1 MVSEAPPALEG
12 PEGLRLTPRQETIIR
27 HVRDKGFASIE
38 SMAESFGVSAQTI
51 RREII
56 RLSER
61 NLLQRYHGGAG
72 LPAGRESLAY
82 SNRRVRNS
90 EAKRRLAET
99 LAREIPN
106 GASLFLDIGT
116 TVEAVARALVRHSGL
131 RVITVH
137 ILVAA
142 LLCEHT
148 DFEIILAGGL
158 VRNRDRAVTGEETSE
173 FLRRFRVNFG
183 IFSAGA
189 VDADGQVLDYDYRDV
204 QVSRIAM
211 EISRKRFLAVD
222 GNKFGADAMVRIAD
236 LSEIDAVFSDAA
248 PPPAIAERIARQGAR
263 LVLPP
268 DLQDARSAARA

>member
-1 MVSEAPPALEG
+1 MDSTDD
-12 PEGLRLTPRQETIIR
+12 LRLTPRQRTIIR
-27 HVRDKGFASIE
+27 HVSDNGFASIE
-38 SMAESFGVSAQTI
+38 SMAETFGVSAQTI

-56 RLSER
+56 RLSEQ

-72 LPAGRESLAY
+72 LPAARETLAY
-82 SNRRVRNS
+82 SNRRVRNA
-90 EAKRRLAET
+90 EEKRQLAEAV
-99 LAREIPN
+99 AREIPN

-116 TVEAVARALVRHSGL
+116 TVEAVAAALVKHTGL

-158 VRNRDRAVTGEETSE
+158 VRNRDRAVTGDQTTE

-183 IFSAGA
+183 IFSAGSI
-189 VDADGQVLDYDYRDV
+189 DANGQVLDYDYRDV

-211 EISRKRFLAVD
+211 EVSRRRFLVVD
-222 GNKFGADAMVRIAD
+222 SSKFDADAMVRIAD
-236 LSEIDAVFSDAA
+236 LSEIDAVFSNAA
-248 PPPAIAERIARQGAR
+248 PPPAIAEQMSRHETR

-268 DLQDARSAARA
+268 RIAPRALPSPRLRGRR

>member
-1 MVSEAPPALEG
+1 MDGNEK
-12 PEGLRLTPRQETIIR
+12 LRLTPRQRTIIR
-27 HVRDKGFASIE
+27 HVSDHGFASIE
-38 SMAESFGVSAQTI
+38 SMAETFGVSAQTI

-56 RLSER
+56 RLSEQ

-72 LPAGRESLAY
+72 LPASRETLAY
-82 SNRRVRNS
+82 SNRRIRKAEEKRKIA
-90 EAKRRLAET
+90 EAV
-99 LAREIPN
+99 AREVPD

-116 TVEAVARALVRHSGL
+116 TVEAVAAALTKHTGL

-158 VRNRDRAVTGEETSE
+158 VRNRDRAVTGDQTSE

-183 IFSAGA
+183 IFSAGSI
-189 VDADGQVLDYDYRDV
+189 DASGQVLDYDYRDV

-211 EISRKRFLAVD
+211 EISRRRFLVVD
-222 GNKFGADAMVRIAD
+222 SGKFDADAMVRIGD
-236 LSEIDAVFSDAA
+236 LSEIDTVFSDAM
-248 PPPAIAERIARQGAR
+248 PPPRIVEQMARHNTR
-263 LVLPP
+263 LVFP
-268 DLQDARSAARA
+268 SAAPCAPAKVHRERRP

>member
-1 MVSEAPPALEG
+1 MVSEARVAAEST
-12 PEGLRLTPRQETIIR
+12 ESLRLTPRQKTIIR

-56 RLSER
+56 RLSDR

-72 LPAGRESLAY
+72 LPAGRETLAY
-82 SNRRVRNS
+82 SNRRIRNA
-90 EAKRRLAET
+90 EEKRQLAEAV
-99 LAREIPN
+99 AREIPN

-116 TVEAVARALVRHSGL
+116 TVEAVAAALTKHTGL

-158 VRNRDRAVTGEETSE
+158 VRNRDRAVTGDETSE

-183 IFSAGA
+183 IFSAGSI
-189 VDADGQVLDYDYRDV
+189 DSEGQILDYDYRDV
-204 QVSRIAM
+204 QVSRLAM
-211 EISRKRFLAVD
+211 EISRERFLVVD
-222 GNKFGADAMVRIAD
+222 SSKFGADAMVRIAD
-236 LSEIDAVFSDAA
+236 LSEIDAVFSNAA
-248 PPPAIAERIARQGAR
+248 PPPEIAEQIVRHGTR

-268 DLQDARSAARA
+268 AAPCAPSAAQG

>member
-1 MVSEAPPALEG
+1 MESAADDN
-12 PEGLRLTPRQETIIR
+12 LTRRQETIIR

-61 NLLQRYHGGAG
+61 NLLHRYRGGAG
-72 LPAGRESLAY
+72 LPAGRDTLAY
-82 SNRRVRNS
+82 SNRQIRNA
-90 EAKRRLAET
+90 EEKRLLAEA
-99 LAREIPN
+99 LSREIPN

-116 TVEAVARALVRHSGL
+116 TVEAVAAALTSHTGL

-137 ILVAA
+137 IMVAA
-142 LLCEHT
+142 FLCEHT

-158 VRNRDRAVTGEETSE
+158 VRNRDRAVTGEETAE

-183 IFSAGA
+183 VFSAGSI
-189 VDADGQVLDYDYRDV
+189 DAEGQVMDYDYRDV

-211 EISRKRFLAVD
+211 EISRQCFLAVD
-222 GNKFGADAMVRIAD
+222 SNKFGADAMVRIAG
-236 LSEIDAVFSDAA
+236 LSEIDAVFSNAA
-248 PPPAIAERIARQGAR
+248 PPPAIAEQITRHGAR
-263 LVLPP
+263 LVLPG
-268 DLQDARSAARA
+268 DAPGPQAVAQSRARA